1 MPPEDKK
8 EEYED
13 GWEKITVTPSTPP
26 DFRTHLNYV
35 KAMKELSEQLTTKL
49 NRDISTKSNF
59 NKKVLVKKLNLIKI
73 IKESLEEEYKKALKE
88 KDFAKVCSMWIPV
101 KSYYLI
107 FNLLLIV
114 CALFNNEEGNLNF
127 PHNKTLSNFRSMLK
141 NGDVS
146 FDKEGFNKVETCEE
160 AISFK
165 SKSGDTLRLSVDE
178 QSRINSIL
186 KKLCKYKF
194 EDFCRY
200 TGLRH
205 FQTKINRKKKEGFF
219 KNSEISLFEFFYW
232 YRIKTNYRDLD
243 FLNQEIY
250 ADEIVE
256 FYENYYLLTIN
267 FYKSLKDLINIL
279 SKKRFG
285 EKLLE

>member
-1 MPPEDKK
+1 MVDIPEN
-8 EEYED
+8 ED
-13 GWEKITVTPSTPP
+13 GWTLVVSPSTPP

-35 KAMKELSEQLTTKL
+35 TFMKDLSEELTAKL
-49 NRDISTKSNF
+49 NKDIVTKSNF
-59 NKKVLVKKLNLIKI
+59 SKKALAKKINLIKI

-107 FNLLLIV
+107 FNLLLV
-114 CALFNNEEGNLNF
+114 TCALFNNDENNLNF
-127 PHNKTLSNFRSMLK
+127 PHHKTISNFRNMLK
-141 NGDVS
+141 NKDILFS
-146 FDKEGFNKVETCEE
+146 KAGFNMVESCEE
-160 AISFK
+160 AINFI

-178 QSRINSIL
+178 QTRINSIL

-200 TGLRH
+200 TGLKH
-205 FQTKINRKKKEGFF
+205 FQTKIDRKKKEGFF

-250 ADEIVE
+250 SGEIIE
-256 FYENYYLLTIN
+256 FYQNYYFLTMN
-267 FYKSLKDLINIL
+267 FYNSLKNLINEL
-279 SKKRFG
+279 SKKRLG
-285 EKLLE
+285 ESILS